1 MGIWRETWES
11 TIHRLRRPLQK
22 RIVVHRFCKF
32 GVSAVLILRK
42 TITSSYKKVVE
53 IGSTSGM
60 RVQSFGP
67 SSVKMW
73 REFPNHSA
81 VNLQTTRAV
90 SRISC
95 RVVRQPI
102 PDSQVSRQ
110 KSSNIRAIYQPQVCS
125 NCGTIHKKSLEEW
138 WHSCECGCELD
149 RDTNAAINILR
160 VGRTQRLTA

>member
-42 TITSSYKKVVE
+42 TITSSYKKVVK

-90 SRISC
+90 SRFWS

-102 PDSQVSRQ
+102 PDSQHSRQ
-110 KSSNIRAIYQPQVCS
+110 FPLFRAKNRRTFALFTTRSAPTAAPYAR
-125 NCGTIHKKSLEEW
+125 SL
-138 WHSCECGCELD
+138 
-149 RDTNAAINILR
+149 
-160 VGRTQRLTA
+160 